1 MKKILYIAI
10 LIIPILCTGFDAS
23 AMSEENVIYARA
35 RVLPVLKY
43 SVIHQESSINIT
55 KADLEKGYL
64 DVNRALILS
73 VKTNSTNGYSLS
85 LFIDSNLF
93 NGVTLFNG
101 NNSYRFKETG
111 GEVHMPFQG
120 LNPVRKELSFRLYFA
135 VDLKPGHY
143 QWPVSVMI
151 NAM

>member
-1 MKKILYIAI
+1 MKKILYIMI
-10 LIIPILCTGFDAS
+10 LIIPILFAGYDAS
-23 AMSEENVIYARA
+23 AMREENVIYARA

-73 VKTNSTNGYSLS
+73 IKTNSANGYSLS
-85 LFIDSNLF
+85 LFVDSNLF
-93 NGVTLFNG
+93 NGVTLFNE
-101 NNSYRFKETG
+101 NNSYRFTESG

-135 VDLKPGHY
+135 ADLKSGHY

>member
-1 MKKILYIAI
+1 MKKILYIMI
-10 LIIPILCTGFDAS
+10 LIIPILFAGYDAS
-23 AMSEENVIYARA
+23 AMREENVIYARA

-73 VKTNSTNGYSLS
+73 IKTNSANGYSLS
-85 LFIDSNLF
+85 LFVDSNLF

-101 NNSYRFKETG
+101 NNSYRFTESG

-135 VDLKPGHY
+135 ADLKPGHY